1 MWICVYKHFILGQKG
16 ALDLTAALP
25 VAFYSIIG
33 PVEVRDQEVARRR
46 GAWHSEDSHPFL
58 PSSFMGQPELKGFV
72 FGFETLLLTV
82 VLPCLRHRKKSEE
95 RITGDLALRE
105 EAARALAKSFPSGF
119 LIGAFLRWH
128 TEIFD
133 K

>member
-1 MWICVYKHFILGQKG
+1 MAG
-16 ALDLTAALP
+16 
-25 VAFYSIIG
+25 
-33 PVEVRDQEVARRR
+33 RR

-72 FGFETLLLTV
+72 FCFEVLLLIV
-82 VLPCLRHRKKSEE
+82 VLPCLRHKKKSEE
-95 RITGDLALRE
+95 QITGDLALRE

-128 TEIFD
+128 TEIFN